1 MNARPRSAAPHRRF
15 SFWRLTHV
23 YHLYMPRNPRRER
36 LFLASLFFLLTFVF
50 IRGLTYS
57 IRHNIGPFRNLAVG
71 GTHVHHLVWGIL
83 LLLIVG
89 YAGLIEFG
97 TRGPVSNF
105 VTRLGAI
112 AFGVGAALTLD
123 EFALWL
129 NLEDVYWEREGRV
142 SIDAVAIFGALL
154 LVGVFGKDLFRGL
167 SHEVRAMVRGAVW
180 AEHAAYHE
188 YENVRHHEDETEPS
202 AGSAGSVQG
211 GEGAEKAVD
220 RPT

>member
-1 MNARPRSAAPHRRF
+1 MKARARTPAPHRRF
-15 SFWRLTHV
+15 GLRRFAHV
-23 YHLYMPRNPRRER
+23 YRLHMPRNPRRER
-36 LFLASLFFLLTFVF
+36 LFLAALSFLLTFAF

-57 IRHNIGPFRNLAVG
+57 IRYNIGPFRNISVG

-83 LLLIVG
+83 LLLVVG
-89 YAGLIEFG
+89 YAGLVEFG

-112 AFGVGAALTLD
+112 AFGIGAALTLD

-129 NLEDVYWEREGRV
+129 NLEDVYWERQGRV

-154 LVGVFGKDLFRGL
+154 LVGVFGKDLIRAL
-167 SHEVRAMVRGAVW
+167 AHEVRAMLRGAAW
-180 AEHAAYHE
+180 AERSAYRE
-188 YENVRHHEDETEPS
+188 YENIRHHQDEAELSDGS
-202 AGSAGSVQG
+202 AGSAQR
-211 GEGAEKAVD
+211 GEGTEKAVD